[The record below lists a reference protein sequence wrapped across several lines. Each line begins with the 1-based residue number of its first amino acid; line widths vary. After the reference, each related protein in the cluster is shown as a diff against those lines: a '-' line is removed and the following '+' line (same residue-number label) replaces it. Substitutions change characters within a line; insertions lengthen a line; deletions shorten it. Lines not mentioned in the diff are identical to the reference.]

1 MGSILN
7 YNLVKEYLTNNF
19 TTKKDVNGKEYKEF
33 TSLKY
38 RWTHGATDKH
48 LGDGLL
54 IYSAIQYMRA
64 KTCVCLG
71 SGGGFVPRIMSQARM
86 DLHDQEI
93 FEGNQQMEWGDIGT
107 TILVDADNGVGG
119 FTDWTNRDS
128 FLRTHFPC
136 RIILDTTENAYYNY
150 FVKEDIKI
158 DYLHIDAGH
167 SYEDVKLD
175 FELYSKILSPYGIIS
190 IHDTDES
197 YEKEHIVTND
207 VSEQKHHDEFANGPS
222 RLVKELKN
230 NPEWEIFNFFNNG
243 IFKSRPSSTG
253 LTFVQRCKK

>member
-1 MGSILN
+1 MSLFN
-7 YNLVKEYLTNNF
+7 YTLVKEFFTNNF
-19 TTKKDVNGKEYKEF
+19 SIKKDINDNEYKEF
-33 TSLKY
+33 TPVKY
-38 RWTHGATDKH
+38 RWTHGATDFH

-54 IYSAIQYMRA
+54 IYSVIQYMRA

-71 SGGGFVPRIMSQARM
+71 SGGGFIPRIISQARM
-86 DLHDQEI
+86 DLHDQQI
-93 FEGNQQMEWGDIGT
+93 FDGKKSMEWGDIGT

-119 FTDWTNRDS
+119 FTDWTDEES
-128 FLRTHFPC
+128 FFRKNFPC
-136 RIILDTTENAYYNY
+136 RFILDTTENAYYNF

-167 SYEDVKLD
+167 SYEDVKND
-175 FELYSKILSPYGIIS
+175 FELYKNLLSPNGIIS

-207 VSEQKHHDEFANGPS
+207 VSEQKHHDEFVNGPAK
-222 RLVKELKN
+222 LIKELKQN
-230 NPEWEIFNFFNNG
+230 KDWEIFNFFNNG